1 MRILPASFRCQLQV
15 AVRLDHLNNKE
26 RLQMHTVGL
35 FVLQRDEKDFFLFD
49 IDGDLHPHRQAIEEQ
64 AGFFG
69 LDPEQDVVLIG
80 SLVGCRVLPEN
91 PGIILLFIQ
100 AGERTRDGL
109 GQLLLRR
116 CTKHDPQHLA
126 QYLQHLVYHQL
137 DG

>member
-1 MRILPASFRCQLQV
+1 
-15 AVRLDHLNNKE
+15 
-26 RLQMHTVGL
+26 MHTVGL

-91 PGIILLFIQ
+91 PGIILLFIRPVN
-100 AGERTRDGL
+100 ALAIDSVSFCFGAAPSTTPNT
-109 GQLLLRR
+109 LLNISSTLS
-116 CTKHDPQHLA
+116 TINWTA
-126 QYLQHLVYHQL
+126 EL
-137 DG
+137 DCSTT

>member
-1 MRILPASFRCQLQV
+1 
-15 AVRLDHLNNKE
+15 
-26 RLQMHTVGL
+26 MHTVGL

-100 AGERTRDGL
+100 AGERTRDRFCQFCFGAAPSTTPNT
-109 GQLLLRR
+109 LLNISSTLS
-116 CTKHDPQHLA
+116 TINWTA
-126 QYLQHLVYHQL
+126 EL
-137 DG
+137 DCSTT